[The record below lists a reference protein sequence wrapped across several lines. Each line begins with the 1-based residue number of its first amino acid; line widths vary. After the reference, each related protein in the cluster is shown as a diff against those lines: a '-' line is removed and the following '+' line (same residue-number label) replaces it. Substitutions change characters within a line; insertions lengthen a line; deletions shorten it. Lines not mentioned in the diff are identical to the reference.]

1 MHPIKKLDKH
11 TTSYIDIDSELSV
24 YKENLNSHKV
34 YQTLKTINDVQTFM
48 EVHVFAVW
56 DFMSILKS
64 LQIQLTNISVPWT
77 PNDSPV
83 IARFINEIVYG
94 EESDIN
100 ELGEPKSHF
109 EMYLDA
115 MEQIGADRK
124 HMYRLLDMIQ
134 NGKSID
140 HSLGEI
146 NIDERVKKFVQFT
159 FSIINSKKSH
169 SIGSAFTFGREDII
183 PDMFIKMLD
192 EIDPKA
198 IHFNKLKYY
207 LNRHIE
213 IDGDLHGP
221 LALQMMDELCGKDIK
236 KWDEALI
243 VAKECIQHRI
253 ELWDTIVD
261 LIDQKSMI
269 PQNNL
274 ALMD

>member
-100 ELGEPKSHF
+100 EIGEPKSHF

-134 NGKSID
+134 NGKNID
-140 HSLGEI
+140 YSLGEI

-183 PDMFIKMLD
+183 PDMFIKVLD

-207 LNRHIE
+207 LKRHIE

-236 KWDEALI
+236 KWDEALF

>member
-1 MHPIKKLDKH
+1 MIQTITPIDN
-11 TTSYIDIDSELSV
+11 TIYVERE
-24 YKENLNSHKV
+24 YNSKIIEE
-34 YQTLKTINDVQTFM
+34 TISN
-48 EVHVFAVW
+48 
-56 DFMSILKS
+56 S
-64 LQIQLTNISVPWT
+64 
-77 PNDSPV
+77 V
-83 IARFINEIVYG
+83 IAQKEWSLIKIN
-94 EESDIN
+94 
-100 ELGEPKSHF
+100 
-109 EMYLDA
+109 
-115 MEQIGADRK
+115 
-124 HMYRLLDMIQ
+124 
-134 NGKSID
+134 
-140 HSLGEI
+140 
-146 NIDERVKKFVQFT
+146 ERVKKFVQFT

-207 LNRHIE
+207 LKRHIE

-243 VAKECIQHRI
+243 IAKECIQHRI

>member
-1 MHPIKKLDKH
+1 MCIRDSIK
-11 TTSYIDIDSELSV
+11 V
-24 YKENLNSHKV
+24 
-34 YQTLKTINDVQTFM
+34 
-48 EVHVFAVW
+48 
-56 DFMSILKS
+56 
-64 LQIQLTNISVPWT
+64 
-77 PNDSPV
+77 
-83 IARFINEIVYG
+83 
-94 EESDIN
+94 
-100 ELGEPKSHF
+100 
-109 EMYLDA
+109 
-115 MEQIGADRK
+115 
-124 HMYRLLDMIQ
+124 
-134 NGKSID
+134 
-140 HSLGEI
+140 
-146 NIDERVKKFVQFT
+146 
-159 FSIINSKKSH
+159 
-169 SIGSAFTFGREDII
+169 
-183 PDMFIKMLD
+183 LD

-207 LNRHIE
+207 LKRHIE